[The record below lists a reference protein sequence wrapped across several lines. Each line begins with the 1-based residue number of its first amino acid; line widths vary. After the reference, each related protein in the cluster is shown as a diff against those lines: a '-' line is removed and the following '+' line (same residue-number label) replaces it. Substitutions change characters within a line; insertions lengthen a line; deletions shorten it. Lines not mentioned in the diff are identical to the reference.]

1 MPVRQV
7 NRIRKDGEGVKLTPG
22 KILKGKV
29 VDIRADLIMT
39 RVLLDIGDDE
49 IITLVVTGEVL
60 KELDTKVGDELE
72 LRKDT
77 DPMTT
82 GALL

>member
-1 MPVRQV
+1 M
-7 NRIRKDGEGVKLTPG
+7 KLTPG

-29 VDIRADLIMT
+29 VDIGQDLIMT

-49 IITLVVTGEVL
+49 IITLVVSGEVL

-72 LRKDT
+72 FRKDT
-77 DPMTT
+77 GPMATEP
-82 GALL
+82 LH